1 MDYSSNPSSRCP
13 GSRRIA
19 SRSTGRR
26 GSSPLT
32 GRCRSMSRLARPR
45 SGTHEHG
52 GSSGRCGRCGTSRM
66 PLTRSCRRAASRP
79 IGRLLRI
86 LRLRSASDGGRRP
99 TSATATEVSRSL
111 NRPRGAGAPA
121 AGSPSAICP
130 MPGWGRRRLRARLFR
145 PPRGGHAG
153 LPMHE
158 RQVNDARPG
167 AHAPALSVVIP
178 MPRGFDAIRATV
190 RSLEAQSRRDLLEL
204 VVVAPSTRAL
214 DLRQPE
220 LKWCRH
226 IRVVE
231 SGTMTSLGAAY
242 AAGVRGA
249 TAPVVAFAE
258 DHSYPAPDWAKALI
272 ARHCEPWGA
281 VGPVVA
287 NANPGNPFGDAAY
300 YMGYGRW
307 ADVISPGE
315 IDDVPGHNSSYKRSV
330 LLDHSSELSALLE
343 VETILHW
350 RLRTM
355 GYRLYL
361 EPAARTNH
369 HNPSSLVFLLKQ

>member
-1 MDYSSNPSSRCP
+1 
-13 GSRRIA
+13 
-19 SRSTGRR
+19 
-26 GSSPLT
+26 
-32 GRCRSMSRLARPR
+32 
-45 SGTHEHG
+45 
-52 GSSGRCGRCGTSRM
+52 
-66 PLTRSCRRAASRP
+66 
-79 IGRLLRI
+79 
-86 LRLRSASDGGRRP
+86 
-99 TSATATEVSRSL
+99 
-111 NRPRGAGAPA
+111 
-121 AGSPSAICP
+121 
-130 MPGWGRRRLRARLFR
+130 
-145 PPRGGHAG
+145 
-153 LPMHE
+153 MHE

-190 RSLEAQSRRDLLEL
+190 RSLEAQSSRDLLEL

-369 HNPSSLVFLLKQ
+369 HNPSSLVFLLKQSFHYGRLFAAARAREWPGGRRALYTAAAVLIPVVRLWRVVRQMRRTIGAGRLARVLPALVIGLIASAFGELIGYAWGPGGSKSRLFMLECTYDRHVKTVAARRRSTAG